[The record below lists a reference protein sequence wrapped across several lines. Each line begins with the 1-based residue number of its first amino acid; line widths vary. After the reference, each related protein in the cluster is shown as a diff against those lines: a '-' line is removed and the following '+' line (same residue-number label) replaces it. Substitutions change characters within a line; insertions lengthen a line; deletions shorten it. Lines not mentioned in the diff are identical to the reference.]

1 MSESNLISIWFFIG
15 ALLFVYGLVIFGANI
30 VEMVSPDTGS
40 TVILHELHFGV
51 WWGLLLIVI
60 GGFYF
65 IHFRP
70 WSRKDG

>member
-1 MSESNLISIWFFIG
+1 MSEKKLISIWFFIG
-15 ALLFVYGLVIFGANI
+15 MLLFLYGLVIFGANL
-30 VEMVSPDTGS
+30 VEMVSPGTGS

-51 WWGLLLIVI
+51 WWGLLLIVV